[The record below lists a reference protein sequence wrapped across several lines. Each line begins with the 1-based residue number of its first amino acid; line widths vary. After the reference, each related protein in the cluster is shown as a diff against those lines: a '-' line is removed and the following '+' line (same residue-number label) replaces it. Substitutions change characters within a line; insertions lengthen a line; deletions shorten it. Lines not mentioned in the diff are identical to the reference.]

1 MLRWFVVAALAV
13 MSPLHAAYS
22 QAQSRDTGASADT
35 ILIMDASGSMWG
47 QVEGQTKIGAARAAV
62 RTILSK
68 WKPDNRLGL
77 VAYGHRV
84 KGDCR
89 DIEVLVPVSRFDPER
104 IRAAVDALNPKG
116 KTPIAD
122 SLRLAAQTLK
132 WREGKATVVLVS
144 DGIETCVPDPCAVAG
159 ELKKA
164 GIGFVAH
171 VIGFD
176 VADPAARNQLQCI
189 ARATGGAYL
198 DARNASGL
206 EQALG
211 KATAAAQGG
220 RVESEAP
227 AKPAPDPYRGK
238 NVRGI
243 ARLAEGLDPI
253 ADPALTWHLH
263 RSAGSEKGEFINSFY
278 GSALAEAIEP
288 GNYVMRVEYGQV
300 SREVPLRIERNAPAL
315 LDVVLDAGYVTSE
328 GSIAG
333 SGGKAE
339 GATWEVFSGA
349 GQWIAT
355 DYNPLPR
362 FVLPAG
368 DYVLNLTRGTAKAQ
382 KPFALAAGDSL
393 NVALTLDAG
402 KLLVS
407 ALYAA
412 GGPKVEKGLVVEV
425 HALPADGSG
434 RGAWIATNYE
444 PLSQFDLPT
453 GTYDVTV
460 GVGEARRTVRAD
472 VRSGAAT
479 RLDVAIDAGVVGA
492 KAPSAR
498 IIEIFEAERD
508 INNQRKLVHT
518 GYGAALN
525 VALNTGSYVAVAT
538 FGGDRRVEREFSVS
552 AGKRTEIELRP

>member
-1 MLRWFVVAALAV
+1 MLRWLVVAAFAA
-13 MSPLHAAYS
+13 MSPIHAAHS
-22 QAQSRDTGASADT
+22 QAQSGRAGPSADAV
-35 ILIMDASGSMWG
+35 LIMDASGSMWG
-47 QVEGQTKIGAARAAV
+47 QVGGQTKIGAARAAV
-62 RTILSK
+62 RTILST
-68 WKPDNRLGL
+68 WKPDDRLGL
-77 VAYGHRV
+77 VAYGHRA

-104 IRAAVDALNPKG
+104 IRAAVDGLDPKG

-122 SLRLAAQTLK
+122 ALRLAAQTLK
-132 WREGKATVVLVS
+132 STEARATVVLVS
-144 DGIETCVPDPCAVAG
+144 DGIETCAPDPCAVAA

-164 GIGFVAH
+164 GVGFVAH

-189 ARATGGAYL
+189 ARVTGGVYL

-211 KATAAAQGG
+211 KAVAAAQGG

-227 AKPAPDPYRGK
+227 AKPASDPYHGK

-243 ARLAEGLDPI
+243 ARLADGLDPI
-253 ADPALTWHLH
+253 VDPALTWQLYKA
-263 RSAGSEKGEFINSFY
+263 AGGGKADFVNSFF
-278 GSALAEAIEP
+278 GSALAEAIAP
-288 GNYVMRVEYGQV
+288 GDYVMRVEYGQV
-300 SREVPLRIERNAPAL
+300 HREVPLRIERNAPAL

-333 SGGKAE
+333 TGAKAE
-339 GATWEVFSGA
+339 GITWEVYSAA

-355 DYNPLPR
+355 DYNALPR

-368 DYVLNLTRGTAKAQ
+368 DYVLHLTRGTAKTQ
-382 KPFALAAGDSL
+382 KPFALAAGDSI

-425 HALPADGSG
+425 HAPSASGSG

-444 PLSQFDLPT
+444 PVSQFDLPT
-453 GTYDVTV
+453 GSYDVTV

-472 VRSGAAT
+472 VKSGTAT
-479 RLDVAIDAGVVGA
+479 RLDVAIEAGVVGV
-492 KAPSAR
+492 KAASAR
-498 IIEIFEAERD
+498 VIEIFDAERD
-508 INNQRKLVHT
+508 INNHRKLVHT
-518 GYGAALN
+518 SYDPVLN
-525 VALNTGSYVAVAT
+525 VALNAGSYVAVAT
-538 FGGDRRVEREFSVS
+538 FGADRRVEREFSIS
-552 AGKRTEIELRP
+552 AGKRTEIEVRP